1 MRPDTPP
8 DVPSPTGGT
17 RPPPA
22 PVRATVE
29 HAGTATSYL
38 RFGRGPVVLF
48 LGGGSPSPHA
58 GALVAALAADF
69 RVIVPESVSIRATV
83 TRHEGPDT
91 AFAWWL
97 RGVLDGLGIVRA
109 RFVAEAALAHDVL
122 RFVECNPE
130 RAECLALVGYDR
142 SAAAACDRLPAM
154 PSPTL
159 AVGEGDVG
167 VAEVLRFLAA
177 SSGAAPSIGLPG

>member
-1 MRPDTPP
+1 M
-8 DVPSPTGGT
+8 

-29 HAGTATSYL
+29 HAGTETSYL
-38 RFGRGPVVLF
+38 RLGRGPVVLF
-48 LGGGSPSPHA
+48 LGGGSTSPRA
-58 GALVAALAADF
+58 ASLVAALAADF

-83 TRHEGPDT
+83 TRHDGPDT

-122 RFVECNPE
+122 DFVDRNPE
-130 RAECLALVGYDR
+130 RAECVALLGHDPG
-142 SAAAACDRLPAM
+142 AAAARDRPAATPLPVL
-154 PSPTL
+154 S
-159 AVGEGDVG
+159 VGESDAGF
-167 VAEVLRFLAA
+167 AEVRGFLAA
-177 SSGAAPSIGLPG
+177 CTGGTPPSTLRGGAARHADHVPGSS